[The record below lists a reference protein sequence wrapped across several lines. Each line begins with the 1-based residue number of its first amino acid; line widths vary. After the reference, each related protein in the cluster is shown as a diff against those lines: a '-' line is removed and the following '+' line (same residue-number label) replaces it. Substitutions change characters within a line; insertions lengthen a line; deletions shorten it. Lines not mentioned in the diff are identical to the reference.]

1 MVMSEW
7 FWKRLSYAAG
17 WITVFLLFAGVLFAA
32 NMEIKDLDL
41 WLHLATGEY
50 IRTHHVIP
58 DADIFSC
65 TVAKTPWV
73 NHEWLFQVLVS
84 SVYKLAG
91 FDGLIG
97 LQVAVVGI
105 TIALL
110 VVLGF
115 SRQRQLVPLFLL
127 FLIVPIYQMRFTLR
141 PDLFSLLFLTLYV
154 YVLGFHL
161 RSSWSLWG
169 LFFLQTVWV
178 NTHGF
183 FIFGPLVVALNL
195 AGEWL
200 KKSFSLPF
208 QWSKVGR
215 LSVKE
220 YARLQEILFVVILAC
235 LFNPYSF
242 KGAAYPLRV
251 LFSLPGEGRIFF
263 EHIQE
268 LQNPISWQTLFS
280 LTSYAEYK
288 MLIFISLL
296 GFLLNFRR
304 LDVGA
309 FAFWA
314 IFLLFSLKAS
324 RNVPFFA
331 FAAYFTFLMNL
342 PFMSTAGLFHFR
354 WANRN
359 YYHIAALSLKVLL
372 MVGILGLIDQ
382 FSLRGYYDFDKF
394 ERKAEIGGVS
404 LRNYPHKAADFL
416 VQNDIRGN
424 FFNDF
429 NSGAY
434 LIGRRFPHIKVF
446 IDGRTELYGPEFFDV
461 YRRIWAGDVVLF
473 EDVAR
478 RYQLTGAFLNFV
490 TAPASAVLISYL
502 HDHKDWVLVYFDY
515 DAAIFLKDVPQN
527 KEWIE
532 RHALDLSKWEVAKV
546 DVLKLGLSK
555 ATPYPQMN
563 RAYALFNMKFLDK
576 ALLEAREGLKVEP
589 YNSRLFMLL
598 GKVGIVQ
605 GDYLSA
611 FEYLRSA
618 KLMDPRDIW
627 VRYHLAVSL
636 YHLGE
641 LPQAKDQCQ
650 FILGKAS
657 RHAKT
662 MFLLSLVYAKEQ
674 NYDMSQHLLQ
684 EAYRLEPKAAD
695 QAIEVGEI
703 LLEQKQYHR
712 AKEVY
717 TMVLESDPRDARAV
731 EALRAIEREVGK
743 KEP

>member
-1 MVMSEW
+1 MSEW

-17 WITVFLLFAGVLFAA
+17 WITVFLLFAGILFAA
-32 NMEIKDLDL
+32 NIEIKDLDL

-50 IRTHHVIP
+50 IRTHHVVP
-58 DADIFSC
+58 AADIFSC

-84 SVYKLAG
+84 SVYNLAG

-97 LQVAVVGI
+97 LQVAVVGM
-105 TIALL
+105 TLALL
-110 VVLGF
+110 VILGF
-115 SRQRQLVPLFLL
+115 SRERQLVPLFLL

-141 PDLFSLLFLTLYV
+141 PDLFSLLFLTLYI

-161 RSSWSLWG
+161 RSSWSLWV
-169 LFFLQTVWV
+169 LFVLQVVWV

-183 FIFGPLVVALNL
+183 FIFGPMVIALNL
-195 AGEWL
+195 VGEWV
-200 KKSFSLPF
+200 KKTFSLPF
-208 QWSKVGR
+208 QWGKVGR

-220 YARLQEILFVVILAC
+220 YGRLQEILFVVILAC

-280 LTSYAEYK
+280 LNAYAEFK
-288 MLIFISLL
+288 ILILISLL

-304 LDVGA
+304 LDIGA
-309 FAFWA
+309 FAFWL
-314 IFLLFSLKAS
+314 IFLLFSLNAS

-342 PFMSTAGLFHFR
+342 PSMSTARLFHFR
-354 WANRN
+354 WVNKN
-359 YYHIAALSLKVLL
+359 YYHIASLSLKVLL
-372 MVGILGLIDQ
+372 MVGIFGLIDQ

-394 ERKAEIGGVS
+394 ERKTEIGGVS
-404 LRNYPHKAADFL
+404 LRNYPHRAVDFL

-446 IDGRTELYGPEFFDV
+446 IDGRTEVYGPGFFDV

-478 RYQLTGAFLNFV
+478 RYQLIGAFLNSV
-490 TAPASAVLISYL
+490 SAPASTGLISYL
-502 HDHKDWVLVYFDY
+502 YDHKDWVLVYFDY

-527 KEWIE
+527 KAWIE
-532 RHALDLSKWEVAKV
+532 RYALDLSKWEVPKI

-555 ATPYPQMN
+555 ATPYQQMN
-563 RAYALFNMKFLDK
+563 RAYALFNMKLFDK
-576 ALLEAREGLKVEP
+576 ALQEAREGLKVEP
-589 YNSRLFMLL
+589 YNPRLFMLL
-598 GKVGIVQ
+598 GKISIAQ

-611 FEYLRSA
+611 FEYLRNA
-618 KLMDPRDIW
+618 KLMDPQDIW
-627 VRYHLAVSL
+627 IRYHLAVSL
-636 YHLGE
+636 YHLGQ

-650 FILGKAS
+650 FILGKTP

-662 MFLLSLVYAKEQ
+662 MYLLSLVYAKER
-674 NYDMSQHLLQ
+674 NYELSRHFLQ
-684 EAYRLEPKAAD
+684 EAYRSEPKATD
-695 QAIEVGEI
+695 QIVAIGKV
-703 LLEQKQYHR
+703 LLEQKQYDR
-712 AKEVY
+712 AKEVCE
-717 TMVLESDPRDARAV
+717 MALESNPRDPRAA
-731 EALRAIEREVGK
+731 EALREIGRASGK
-743 KEP
+743 K